1 MAIDNRKDLIHQLYA
16 EFSGETEEAKENR
29 YIRST
34 GTLYGNPERF
44 EKEKE
49 EKLQKNKKEVDPW
62 SMLVSNPSDIR

>member
-1 MAIDNRKDLIHQLYA
+1 MADNRKDLIHQLYA
-16 EFSGETEEAKENR
+16 EVVGETKEGKEDR

-49 EKLQKNKKEVDPW
+49 EKIKKAEKEDDPW
-62 SMLVSNPSDIR
+62 SKLDLKPTDFR